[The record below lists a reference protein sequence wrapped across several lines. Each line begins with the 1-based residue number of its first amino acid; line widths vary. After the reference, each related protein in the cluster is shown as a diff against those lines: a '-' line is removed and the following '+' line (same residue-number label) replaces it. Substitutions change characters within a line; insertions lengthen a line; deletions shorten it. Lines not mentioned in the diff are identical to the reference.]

1 MFTLKIHTVDYPQP
15 LHTTCTPTTSGG
27 SAAGPN
33 SNNNQKPVELMGVA
47 HLFRQLPSANQPAV
61 TVTNISA
68 RTTLIFVVA
77 VPNYLSENDFLIF
90 CGNHVSYFEE
100 IIFLKVSA
108 LEDGARFVARARV
121 HTSAAVMGRMHSRSS
136 DFTVFVSVQAMDH
149 WKSILQIWQTP
160 PPLQHW
166 KPLGEICLKANSDSS
181 FKDGKA
187 TASIIIKNSNGSIIF
202 ASTATSHCLNSLS
215 AECLAI
221 LHACKTLEKLKIKQA
236 TWETDS
242 LNAATLINRA
252 WTN

>member
-108 LEDGARFVARARV
+108 LEDGARFVARDFRFATLPPLGGTLRRGFETAADELEFV
-121 HTSAAVMGRMHSRSS
+121 AFVAAVQPGLVITESRHLRRRHGSYAQPQ
-136 DFTVFVSVQAMDH
+136 SVYFGVP
-149 WKSILQIWQTP
+149 ILGAPLKLDQTADCRAAVEAGVGVEVMRSENGGFD
-160 PPLQHW
+160 
-166 KPLGEICLKANSDSS
+166 GER
-181 FKDGKA
+181 G
-187 TASIIIKNSNGSIIF
+187 GGY
-202 ASTATSHCLNSLS
+202 
-215 AECLAI
+215 
-221 LHACKTLEKLKIKQA
+221 
-236 TWETDS
+236 W
-242 LNAATLINRA
+242 
-252 WTN
+252 

>member
-1 MFTLKIHTVDYPQP
+1 MFTLKIHTVDYPHP

-100 IIFLKVSA
+100 IIFLKVSV
-108 LEDGARFVARARV
+108 LEDGARFVARDFRFATLPPLGGTLRRGARV
-121 HTSAAVMGRMHSRSS
+121 YTSAAVMGRMHSRSS
-136 DFTVFVSVQAMDH
+136 VMESVYFGVP
-149 WKSILQIWQTP
+149 ILGAPLKLDQTADCRAAVEAGVGVEVMRSENGGFD
-160 PPLQHW
+160 
-166 KPLGEICLKANSDSS
+166 GER
-181 FKDGKA
+181 G
-187 TASIIIKNSNGSIIF
+187 GGY
-202 ASTATSHCLNSLS
+202 
-215 AECLAI
+215 
-221 LHACKTLEKLKIKQA
+221 
-236 TWETDS
+236 W
-242 LNAATLINRA
+242 
-252 WTN
+252 